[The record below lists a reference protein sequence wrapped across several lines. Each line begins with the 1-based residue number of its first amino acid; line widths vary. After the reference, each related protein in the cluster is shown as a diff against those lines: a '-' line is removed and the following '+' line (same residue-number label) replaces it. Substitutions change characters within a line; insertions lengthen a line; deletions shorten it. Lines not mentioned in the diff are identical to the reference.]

1 MNGTLLLGP
10 PPKTPQST
18 EQGKLGGFT
27 TVICAVPGIL
37 NNTPGMVALI
47 CVEVMVCTGRNTT
60 GPPFSDHCTWDGPLL
75 DVARKLV
82 PRMVMGVSELV
93 HAAAQFVAVAGLT
106 PLALIVGTAFGAP

>member
-1 MNGTLLLGP
+1 MKGTGLLGP

-27 TVICAVPGIL
+27 TVICAVPEVL
-37 NNTPGMVALI
+37 NNTPEIVAVI

-60 GPPFSDHCTWDGPLL
+60 GPPFSDHCTWYGPFL

-82 PRMVMGVSELV
+82 PTMVIGVSELV
-93 HAAAQFVAVAGLT
+93 HVAAQCIAVAGLT
-106 PLALIVGTAFGAP
+106 PLALIVGTALG